1 MEDGLRG
8 DAEIGICRRCQQAIA
23 DTYVHTNHQLTSQLP
38 SKEPVA
44 GKFTG
49 GENILKTRDRDLHF
63 HMAAKANGFSE
74 AAVFWQPPN
83 QRIKVY
89 SAPGN

>member
-1 MEDGLRG
+1 
-8 DAEIGICRRCQQAIA
+8 
-23 DTYVHTNHQLTSQLP
+23 VHTNHLP

-49 GENILKTRDRDLHF
+49 GENILKTRDRDLHLR
-63 HMAAKANGFSE
+63 MAAKTNGFSE

-83 QRIKVY
+83 QKTRSERIDFITGSGEKMPNVLVL
-89 SAPGN
+89 AR